1 MEVTKTNI
9 DGVFVI
15 EPKIF
20 KDQRGYFYE
29 SYNKLALQ
37 DFGITYNFVQDN
49 QSKSSYGV
57 IRGIHFQKP
66 PHTQTKL
73 LRVVAGKII
82 DVAVDLRKNSPTYG
96 QHVSVE
102 LSDENCKQLL
112 IPEGFA
118 HGFSILSETAIVQY
132 KCTDYYHPETE
143 SGILFDDPTLD
154 IDWGIPLDEAV
165 VSEKDLKLTR
175 FSDFKTPFTL

>member
-1 MEVTKTNI
+1 MEVTKTKI

-29 SYNKLALQ
+29 SYNKLALEN
-37 DFGITYNFVQDN
+37 FGITYTFVQDN

-57 IRGIHFQKP
+57 IRGLHFQKP
-66 PHTQTKL
+66 PHSQTKL
-73 LRVVAGKII
+73 VRVLAGKII
-82 DVAVDLRKNSPTYG
+82 DVAVDVRKNSPTYG

-102 LSDENCKQLL
+102 LSEENCKQLL

-118 HGFSILSETAIVQY
+118 HGFSVLSETAIVQY
-132 KCTDYYHPETE
+132 KCTEYYHPETE
-143 SGILFDDPTLD
+143 AGIMFDDPTLD
-154 IDWGIPLDEAV
+154 VDWGIPLDEAI
-165 VSEKDLKLTR
+165 VSEKDLKNIT
-175 FSDFKTPFTL
+175 FSELKTPFTL